1 MTAEI
6 SVHESIKQMHE
17 RVKEAGL
24 SSVAERFQQ
33 QEKMRCSMKASN
45 R

>member
-1 MTAEI
+1 MTADI

-33 QEKMRCSMKASN
+33 QEKRCSMKASN